1 MGSSLIGISANS
13 TTGSTSDVYFGVQ
26 GAASNNIDRLRR
38 QWKAGASFTVRN
50 MRVYVSANTRSATT
64 NFRLQKNGISGS
76 LNVAVGAGLTGWFED
91 VSNSDS
97 IADNDLL
104 NFALVAGTGTGT
116 CTFETIM
123 ATIDTT
129 SGNYPIMAYEWS
141 ATTAPGP
148 SAGNTYYFTLS
159 GAQAASLLTAEANAK
174 CKMRCTGTWGNIQI
188 LARSNSVSVSS
199 TYRSRKNGAN
209 GNQSVSIPAS
219 TSGLFEDGT
228 NTDTIADGDEIN
240 TQLVI
245 PAGSGSFTADC
256 GGSMFTATE
265 NATDLWTSNTNSN
278 TRTSSTATEFFSLLG
293 SGNRIATEANANVK
307 FKFACTLSKL
317 RLLVT
322 ASSGNV
328 TDFTVRKNG
337 ADTTLKIS
345 TIVSTTGWYEDA
357 SNTLSVAVDDL
368 VCIKVSAAS
377 SATVVWYGCA
387 VKCVITD
394 GVSGGGGGGGG
405 RRRPLV
411 ITN

>member
-1 MGSSLIGISANS
+1 MGSALVGVS
-13 TTGSTSDVYFGVQ
+13 TVSTSGATSDIYFGFSGSQ
-26 GAASNNIDRLRR
+26 SNGVDRLRR

-50 MRVYVSANTRSATT
+50 ARVYVSANTRSATS
-64 NFRLQKNGISGS
+64 NIRLQKNGSNAN
-76 LNVAVGAGLTGWFED
+76 LNVAITAGNTGWFED
-91 VSNSDS
+91 ISNTDS

-104 NFALVAGTGTGT
+104 NWALVAGTGTGSV
-116 CTFETIM
+116 TFETIH

-129 SGNYPIMAYEWS
+129 SGNYPLTAYGWA
-141 ATTAPGP
+141 ATTPPGP
-148 SAGNTYYFTLS
+148 SAGNTYYFTLN
-159 GAQAASLLTAEANAK
+159 GAQAASMLTAEANAK

-209 GNQSVSIPAS
+209 GNQSVSIPAT

-265 NATDLWTSNTNSN
+265 NATDLWTCNTNSN
-278 TRTSSTATEFFSLLG
+278 TRTSSTATEFIGLVG
-293 SGNRIATEANANVK
+293 SGNRLATEANANVK
-307 FKFACTLSKL
+307 WKFAATLSKL
-317 RLLVT
+317 RVLVT
-322 ASSGNV
+322 SASGNV
-328 TDFTVRKNG
+328 TDFTLRKNG
-337 ADTTLKIS
+337 ADTSLKIS

-357 SNTLSVAVDDL
+357 TNSVSFAVDDL
-368 VCIKVSAAS
+368 ACIKVSAAS
-377 SATVVWYGCA
+377 SATVVWYNAA

-394 GVSGGGGGGGG
+394 GVAGGGGGGG
-405 RRRPLV
+405 RRRPLIV
-411 ITN
+411 TN

>member
-1 MGSSLIGISANS
+1 MGSALVGVSTNS
-13 TTGSTSDVYFGVQ
+13 TSGATSDIYFGFSGSQ
-26 GAASNNIDRLRR
+26 SNGIDRLRR

-50 MRVYVSANTRSATT
+50 ARVYVSANTRSATS
-64 NFRLQKNGISGS
+64 NIRLQKNGSNAN
-76 LNVAVGAGLTGWFED
+76 LNVAITAATTGWFED
-91 VSNSDS
+91 VSNTDS
-97 IADNDLL
+97 IVDNDLL
-104 NFALVAGTGTGT
+104 NWALVAGTGTGSV
-116 CTFETIM
+116 TFETIH

-129 SGNYPIMAYEWS
+129 SGNYPMTAYGWA

-148 SAGNTYYFTLS
+148 SAGNTYYFTLN
-159 GAQAASLLTAEANAK
+159 GAQAASLLTSEANAK
-174 CKMRCTGTWGNIQI
+174 CKMRCTGTWSNIQI

-199 TYRSRKNGAN
+199 TYRSRINGAN

-265 NATDLWTSNTNSN
+265 NATDNWTSNTNSN

-293 SGNRIATEANANVK
+293 SGNRLATEANTNVK
-307 FKFACTLSKL
+307 FKFAATLSKL

-322 ASSGNV
+322 SASGNV

-337 ADTTLKIS
+337 ADTTLKVS

-357 SNTLSVAVDDL
+357 TNTVSVAVDDL

-387 VKCVITD
+387 VKVGITD
-394 GVSGGGGGGGG
+394 GVAGGGGGGG
-405 RRRPLV
+405 RRRPIIV
-411 ITN
+411 TN